1 MNIFSAALKSFNP
14 PAAYADAA
22 FNWKWKAIAYFIFL
36 CVIAA
41 AAGALMSAKYVG
53 DFYDNYAAPAMA
65 DMDKIEISTSGVKT
79 PDGKP
84 VELKSKSGKVFAIAT
99 PDRLDA
105 AKVKGLLFSIEG
117 DRISIY
123 ASGLPEQSIPLDSAV
138 ANGET
143 VKLSEMFPSKNA
155 MLFAILPTL
164 YLATAAF
171 MNIIYILAMGLA
183 AKTLALTAMP
193 SLGYLKCVKIALIA
207 ITPPTLIDLLVMAV
221 AGTPMPGI
229 IFATITGVLVWL
241 AVRAMSK
248 NAQN

>member
-1 MNIFSAALKSFNP
+1 
-14 PAAYADAA
+14 
-22 FNWKWKAIAYFIFL
+22 
-36 CVIAA
+36 
-41 AAGALMSAKYVG
+41 
-53 DFYDNYAAPAMA
+53 
-65 DMDKIEISTSGVKT
+65 MDKIEISTSGVKT